1 MKKKQAFGT
10 MAIYL
15 IWILLTILSLNVI
28 WTAIFAYKRQ
38 WIKSFG
44 LLLAILLL
52 DMIITGISIYFIRRK
67 LILPYMECRI
77 LFRHFIHKETY
88 RELMDN
94 DYQIFEEQK
103 EVLNRFDYLLDKKN
117 AIRVSTKQ
125 AELLAL
131 QNQINPHFLY
141 NTLEAIRGDA
151 LCAGLESI
159 ADTTEALSTFFRYTI
174 TETGNLVSLEDELE
188 NVENYFKIQKYR
200 FGEKLSMEIHFSEN
214 DRSGLQWKL
223 PKLTLQPIVE
233 NAIFHGLES
242 KAEGGKVS
250 IYVETTRKK
259 LLISVRDN
267 GVGISEE
274 NLEKLNHKL
283 EHISVSYVSEKG
295 NKRGGIALEN
305 VCRRIKLLFG
315 EEYGLHVYSVVG
327 FGTHVQVSIPL
338 IKSKEGVME

>member
-1 MKKKQAFGT
+1 M
-10 MAIYL
+10 
-15 IWILLTILSLNVI
+15 LSLNVI
-28 WTAIFAYKRQ
+28 CSVTLAYKKQ
-38 WIKSFG
+38 WIESF
-44 LLLAILLL
+44 LLLITILLL
-52 DMIITGISIYFIRRK
+52 DIIVTGLLVYFIRRN
-67 LILPYMECRI
+67 LISPYEECRT
-77 LFRHFIHKETY
+77 LFRQFIHKETY
-88 RELMDN
+88 QELLDN
-94 DYQIFEEQK
+94 DYQIFEEQM
-103 EVLNRFDYLLDKKN
+103 EVLKRFDYLLDKKN
-117 AIRVSTKQ
+117 AIKLSTKQ

-151 LCAGLESI
+151 LCAGLDSV

-174 TETGNLVSLEDELE
+174 TETGNLVTLEDELE

-200 FGEKLSMEIHFSEN
+200 FGEKLSMEIHFSEG
-214 DRSGLQWKL
+214 DQSELKWKL

-250 IYVETTRKK
+250 IYVEPTRTK
-259 LLISVRDN
+259 LRISIKDN
-267 GVGISEE
+267 GMGISEE
-274 NLEKLNHKL
+274 KLEELNHKL

-295 NKRGGIALEN
+295 NRRGGIALAN

-327 FGTHVQVSIPL
+327 FGTNVQVSIPL
-338 IKSKEGVME
+338 IKSEEGVME